1 MVFKTKKCKGENF
14 CNRKHSSKG
23 VKKDREA
30 KCQKTDIA
38 FLRKLQSH
46 NILGLGAG
54 VVEGGGDPCIVLFDL
69 FTIMR
74 DF

>member
-1 MVFKTKKCKGENF
+1 MLFKTKKCKGENF

-54 VVEGGGDPCIVLFDL
+54 VVEGEKPCIVLFDL
-69 FTIMR
+69 FTIMK

>member
-1 MVFKTKKCKGENF
+1 MVFKKKCKGENF

-54 VVEGGGDPCIVLFDL
+54 VVEGEKPCIVMFDL
-69 FTIMR
+69 FTIMG